1 MKKLPASL
9 PKQMDKVSWLS
20 RPRLELLC
28 LLFVVICAL
37 SVFTSR
43 IPNKHALTLD
53 NGKITYNGYVVA
65 NKMSGFGTLTFENGD
80 KYEGNFKNGIF
91 NGQGTFTSASGWVYE
106 GQFKNGLAHGQ
117 GKLTTETQVVYQG
130 KFEQGMYQNAN

>member
-1 MKKLPASL
+1 MKKLSPSFPTIL
-9 PKQMDKVSWLS
+9 DKASWLS

-28 LLFVVICAL
+28 LLFIVICTL

-43 IPNKHALTLD
+43 IPTKQALTLD
-53 NGKITYNGYVVA
+53 NGKINYNGYVVA
-65 NKMSGFGTLTFENGD
+65 NKMSGFGKLTFENGD